1 MASHSNALVFPG
13 PAAPPNSRYFA
24 LDSWNSRCRGNGLYS
39 SEIRRS
45 SRAVADARMGGA
57 SCQRPV
63 FNRASGERPTD
74 DGLFHIARGASCR
87 QKTPRPRRQKTHRW
101 RSGGSTAPR
110 PPQTP
115 RCRPV
120 APIAR
125 PLEDEDSLP
134 CALRN
139 GEAAPRKGRVTAA
152 SVFLLTFV
160 FLSALAFGRRDV
172 PDHPDRPAFR
182 AGGLDV
188 LRWLAVGVGQQQLPA
203 PEFQPLV
210 GALEDADRDPFRVHM
225 SEDSLRQRLGIRGQL
240 LFACPEAPLS
250 GRRAC
255 PATCRPASA
264 ARYSARSRPALRIGG
279 NCLAS
284 SGRAACGRSFGR
296 RAPLAVLFSHG
307 SVFLT
312 MTLSEVEG
320 SWRMLPLEAGGEAVR
335 SARPSSWRALP
346 CQYWFA
352 K

>member
-1 MASHSNALVFPG
+1 MAFHSNALVFPG

-24 LDSWNSRCRGNGLYS
+24 FDSWNSRCRGNGLYS

-57 SCQRPV
+57 SCQRSV
-63 FNRASGERPTD
+63 FNLASGERPTD
-74 DGLFHIARGASCR
+74 DGLFPIARGASCR
-87 QKTPRPRRQKTHRW
+87 QKTPRPRRQKTRRW
-101 RSGGSTAPR
+101 RSGGSSALR

-160 FLSALAFGRRDV
+160 FLSALAFGSRDV

-188 LRWLAVGVGQQQLPA
+188 LRRLAVGVGQQQLPD
-203 PEFQPLV
+203 PEFQTLV
-210 GALEDADRDPFRVHM
+210 VALEDADRDPFRVHM
-225 SEDSLRQRLGIRGQL
+225 SEDSLRQRRGIRGQL
-240 LFACPEAPLS
+240 LFLGLGSPPR
-250 GRRAC
+250 RRAC
-255 PATCRPASA
+255 AAST
-264 ARYSARSRPALRIGG
+264 S
-279 NCLAS
+279 
-284 SGRAACGRSFGR
+284 CGRSFGR

-307 SVFLT
+307 SVSLT
-312 MTLSEVEG
+312 MTLSEVVE
-320 SWRMLPLEAGGEAVR
+320 SWRMLPPTEGGEPAR
-335 SARPSSWRALP
+335 SARPSRQTSAGRRLLAASWRALP

>member
-24 LDSWNSRCRGNGLYS
+24 FDSWNSRCRGNGLYS

-57 SCQRPV
+57 SCQRSV

-74 DGLFHIARGASCR
+74 DGLFPIARGAFCR
-87 QKTPRPRRQKTHRW
+87 QKTPRPRRQKTRRW
-101 RSGGSTAPR
+101 RSGGSSALR

-160 FLSALAFGRRDV
+160 CLSALAFGRRDV

-188 LRWLAVGVGQQQLPA
+188 LRWLAVGVGQQQLPD

-210 GALEDADRDPFRVHM
+210 VALEDADRDPFRVHM
-225 SEDSLRQRLGIRGQL
+225 SEDSLRQRLGIRRKL
-240 LFACPEAPLS
+240 LFACPESPLS

-255 PATCRPASA
+255 PATRRPASA
-264 ARYSARSRPALRIGG
+264 ARH
-279 NCLAS
+279 S
-284 SGRAACGRSFGR
+284 SGRAACGRSFVS

-307 SVFLT
+307 SVSLT
-312 MTLSEVEG
+312 MTLSEVVG
-320 SWRMLPLEAGGEAVR
+320 SWRMLPPTEGGEPAR
-335 SARPSSWRALP
+335 SARPSRQTSAGRRLLAASWRALP